1 MSYLCVVI
9 NNSIIRL
16 KILSLSRVRLKWK
29 IVFSHFLPLHKWSDV
44 DDNNIH
50 YLLNADFVP
59 GILYDI
65 CIIYIIA
72 LHVSSIYCAKHRVL
86 MTFPK
91 SPNSPVAMLRFSSRA
106 VHTQTYAFFFFFLT
120 RNVSLFSEGFR
131 GKHC

>member
-65 CIIYIIA
+65 CIIYIKPSMHLPFI
-72 LHVSSIYCAKHRVL
+72 VQN
-86 MTFPK
+86 TEF
-91 SPNSPVAMLRFSSRA
+91 
-106 VHTQTYAFFFFFLT
+106 
-120 RNVSLFSEGFR
+120 
-131 GKHC
+131 

>member
-1 MSYLCVVI
+1 MSYLCVVT

-29 IVFSHFLPLHKWSDV
+29 IMFSHLLPLYKWSDVV

-50 YLLNADFVP
+50 CLLNADFVP

-72 LHVSSIYCAKHRVL
+72 LHVSSTYCAKHRVL
-86 MTFPK
+86 MTFPN

-106 VHTQTYAFFFFFLT
+106 VHTQTYAFFFFF
-120 RNVSLFSEGFR
+120 
-131 GKHC
+131 